1 MSDKQK
7 IALRIHDSVQ
17 QAIKMDL
24 TSIDEEIDAIKKQIV
39 KDDNKIRLFE
49 GKGENRDQ
57 IPPEKKKKKQ

>member
-1 MSDKQK
+1 
-7 IALRIHDSVQ
+7 
-17 QAIKMDL
+17 MDL